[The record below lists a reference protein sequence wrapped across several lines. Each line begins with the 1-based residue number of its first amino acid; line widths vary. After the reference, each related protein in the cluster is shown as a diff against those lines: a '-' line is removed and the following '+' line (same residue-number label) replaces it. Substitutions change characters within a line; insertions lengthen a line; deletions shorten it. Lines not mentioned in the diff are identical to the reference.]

1 LNAEQAALEANIPD
15 TWEDARKQFVALL
28 NAEKKARRTY
38 RRNVD
43 RAYEP
48 LQKILNLSQS
58 GKSLATVSGD
68 IEALEAI
75 AQNGTVIDVK
85 AALKSARSALSKAAP
100 DTSAIRSLLT
110 KGERALRPNGTGREK
125 TIKFVADAL
134 KLYAIEVDWRQRAAG
149 KTTEDLVS
157 YNDAIKT
164 SIGVRLQ
171 DRLPSNIARSVAVCR
186 SKHRDISL
194 NF

>member
-1 LNAEQAALEANIPD
+1 
-15 TWEDARKQFVALL
+15 
-28 NAEKKARRTY
+28 
-38 RRNVD
+38 
-43 RAYEP
+43 
-48 LQKILNLSQS
+48 
-58 GKSLATVSGD
+58 
-68 IEALEAI
+68 
-75 AQNGTVIDVK
+75 
-85 AALKSARSALSKAAP
+85 
-100 DTSAIRSLLT
+100 
-110 KGERALRPNGTGREK
+110 
-125 TIKFVADAL
+125 ADAL